1 MDDIDLEQLE
11 IQLDNLFVFLN
22 NAEHDRKISSENGFC
37 AYLKQG
43 IEKFDYSSHENP
55 YKLRLQSIVESKLT
69 DREVSTQLLA
79 MINEMVMDT
88 GTGENESSEE
98 FEKVKAFA
106 KDIIKALGLDT
117 VIKEDIGVSAI
128 LDGLAS
134 DIVNHVDNINPKLA
148 DLQVQ
153 AVSAGDKTA
162 DNINQVLIQLLNNL
176 VLPKNIQ
183 IDRHAITRSLDRP
196 IGGAEQWKAVINDMS
211 ALINKSIKALQEE
224 KDELQVFIKKTTSQ
238 LEAIEEYVRRS
249 RQERIDTASESS
261 MLKESVD
268 ANVGKIQTTVGDAS
282 DLNQLKNIVQVHL
295 TEIRKSVEEHQAAEL
310 QRESMSKQGYAHII
324 SELARTQ
331 KETLMLK
338 EQLQESKRM
347 MLRDPLTGLPNRL
360 AYEER
365 IALEINRCKRNRND
379 ICIAMWDIDHFK
391 KVNDTYGHDAGDRV
405 LRLLSKIITTR
416 VRKID
421 MFARIG
427 GEEFVL
433 LMLDANLENA
443 LFLNNQ
449 LRNSLADS
457 NFHYDGSPCPIT
469 ASVGI
474 SKIEEYDNAESVMR
488 KADQALYRSKREGRN
503 RCTIF
508 TSED

>member
-1 MDDIDLEQLE
+1 MAKKLPEEVIQVQEKSLWLLDKSQKQLKDVEEMLRKAVVRLSITARGDDENLNEVLEQIKSSVKNNIDLEQLE
-11 IQLDNLFVFLN
+11 MYLDNLFVFMN
-22 NAEHDRKISSENGFC
+22 NAESDEKLSLDKGFC
-37 AYLKQG
+37 SCLKEG
-43 IEKFDYSSHENP
+43 
-55 YKLRLQSIVESKLT
+55 
-69 DREVSTQLLA
+69 
-79 MINEMVMDT
+79 NE
-88 GTGENESSEE
+88 
-98 FEKVKAFA
+98 
-106 KDIIKALGLDT
+106 
-117 VIKEDIGVSAI
+117 
-128 LDGLAS
+128 
-134 DIVNHVDNINPKLA
+134 KLA
-148 DLQVQ
+148 D
-153 AVSAGDKTA
+153 
-162 DNINQVLIQLLNNL
+162 NIKQVLIELLDNL
-176 VLPKNIQ
+176 ALPEYIQ
-183 IDRHAITRSLDRP
+183 IDRHAVTRILDQP
-196 IGGAEQWKAVINDMS
+196 IEGEEQWKAVVIEIS
-211 ALINKSIKALQEE
+211 SLINKSIKKLQEE

-238 LEAIEEYVRRS
+238 LESIEEYVHKS

-268 ANVGKIQTTVGDAS
+268 ENVGKIQTTVGDVS
-282 DLNQLKNIVQVHL
+282 DINQLKNIVQVHL
-295 TEIRKSVEEHQAAEL
+295 TEIRKSVEEHQAAEVE
-310 QRESMSKQGYAHII
+310 RENISKQGYAHII
-324 SELARTQ
+324 GELTRTQ

-365 IALEINRCKRNRND
+365 IALEINRCKRNNQNV
-379 ICIAMWDIDHFK
+379 CIAMWDLDHFK

-416 VRKID
+416 VRKVD

-443 LFLNNQ
+443 LILNDQ

-457 NFHYDGSPCPIT
+457 GFHYDGSPCPIT

-474 SKIEEYDNAESVMR
+474 TKIENYDNPESVMR
-488 KADQALYRSKREGRN
+488 KADEALYKSKREGRN

-508 TSED
+508 MPDD